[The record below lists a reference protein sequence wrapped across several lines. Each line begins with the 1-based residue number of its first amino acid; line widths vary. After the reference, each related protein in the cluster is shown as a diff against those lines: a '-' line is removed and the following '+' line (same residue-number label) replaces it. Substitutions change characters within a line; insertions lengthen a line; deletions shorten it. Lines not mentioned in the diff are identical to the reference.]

1 LSAIYEQNNHISM
14 KKIIYKKIAEDCI
27 RFFFLTILTIGSII
41 WVLQAVNYLDFV
53 VEDGHG
59 FLVYFKYT
67 LLNFPKIIS
76 KIFPFA
82 VFLSFSYILL
92 KYENKNELVIFWNVG
107 IKKIDFI
114 NFFIKLSLIF
124 VLLSLLLNAVISP
137 YSQNKA
143 RSFIRSSD
151 LDFFESILKPKK
163 FIDTVKNLTIYF
175 DKKNEVG
182 ELENIFLKD
191 NTNENDY
198 KIIFAK
204 KGRFEFRGN
213 RKILVL
219 YDGKTIDNKRGKIS
233 EFQFSKSDFNLARFN
248 SKSISHQKTQE
259 NSTYE
264 LIKCL
269 LDLKNIRGM
278 TISTNNYSINN
289 CKIENIKNIYKE
301 LYIRLIK
308 PLYITF
314 LISVSLL
321 LILKSKEAPLFRF
334 YKFKIYL
341 FGFLSIIF
349 FEASSGFIK
358 TNIIQN
364 LFLLFLPFLFFFLI
378 YFYFLT
384 QLKFN
389 KK

>member
-1 LSAIYEQNNHISM
+1 M
-14 KKIIYKKIAEDCI
+14 KKIVYKKISKDCVN
-27 RFFFLTILTIGSII
+27 FFLLIIFTISIII

-53 VEDGHG
+53 IEDGHG

-67 LLNFPKIIS
+67 LLSFPKILS
-76 KIFPFA
+76 RIFPFA
-82 VFLSFSYILL
+82 VFLSFTYILL
-92 KYENKNELVIFWNVG
+92 KYENKNELVIFWNFG

-114 NFFIKLSLIF
+114 NFFIRLSFFFVLISLI
-124 VLLSLLLNAVISP
+124 LNTIISP
-137 YSQNKA
+137 YSQDKA

-191 NTNENDY
+191 NSDKNDY
-198 KIIFAK
+198 KVIFAK
-204 KGRFEFRGN
+204 KGVFEFRGD
-213 RKILVL
+213 RKVLVL
-219 YDGKTIDNKRGKIS
+219 YNGKTIDNKNGKIT
-233 EFQFSKSDFNLARFN
+233 EFQFSKSDFNLTRFN
-248 SKSISHQKTQE
+248 SKTTLHQKTQE
-259 NSTYE
+259 NSTNE
-264 LIKCL
+264 LVKCL
-269 LDLKNIRGM
+269 LYLKNNGEVKRAKAIY
-278 TISTNNYSINN
+278 NINN
-289 CKIENIKNIYKE
+289 CKLENTENIYKE
-301 LYIRLIK
+301 LYARLIK

-321 LILKSKEAPLFRF
+321 LILKSKDEPVFQF

-349 FEASSGFIK
+349 FEASSSFVK

-364 LFLLFLPFLFFFLI
+364 VFIFFLPFLFFLLI

>member
-1 LSAIYEQNNHISM
+1 M
-14 KKIIYKKIAEDCI
+14 KKIIYRKIAEDCI
-27 RFFFLTILTIGSII
+27 KFFFLTIFTIGSII

-76 KIFPFA
+76 RIFPFV

-92 KYENKNELVIFWNVG
+92 KYENKNELVIFWNFG
-107 IKKIDFI
+107 IKKIEFI
-114 NFFIKLSLIF
+114 NFFIKLSFVF
-124 VLLSLLLNAVISP
+124 VLFNLLLNALISP
-137 YSQNKA
+137 LSQDKA

-175 DKKNEVG
+175 DKKNKFG

-191 NTNENDY
+191 NTDVNDY
-198 KIIFAK
+198 KVIFAK
-204 KGRFEFRGN
+204 KGSFEFRGD

-219 YDGKTIDNKRGKIS
+219 YNGKTINNKNGRIT
-233 EFQFSKSDFNLARFN
+233 EFQFSKSDFNLTRFN
-248 SKSISHQKTQE
+248 SKTTLHQKTQE
-259 NSTYE
+259 NPTEE

-269 LDLKNIRGM
+269 LHLKNSKVVKQIKK
-278 TISTNNYSINN
+278 NYAINN
-289 CKIENIKNIYKE
+289 CKIENTKNIYKE
-301 LYIRLIK
+301 LYVRLVK
-308 PLYITF
+308 PLYIIF

-321 LILKSKEAPLFRF
+321 LILKSKDEPSFQF
-334 YKFKIYL
+334 YKFKIYIL
-341 FGFLSIIF
+341 GFLSIVWL
-349 FEASSGFIK
+349 ESSSSFIK
-358 TNIIQN
+358 TSIAQNIFI
-364 LFLLFLPFLFFFLI
+364 FFLPILFFLII
-378 YFYFLT
+378 YFYFLIK
-384 QLKFN
+384 LKTN

>member
-1 LSAIYEQNNHISM
+1 M
-14 KKIIYKKIAEDCI
+14 KKIIYRKIAKDCI
-27 RFFFLTILTIGSII
+27 KFFFLSIFTIGSII

-59 FLVYFKYT
+59 FIVYFKYT

-76 KIFPFA
+76 RIFPFA
-82 VFLSFSYILL
+82 VFLSFTYILL
-92 KYENKNELVIFWNVG
+92 KYENKNELVIFWNFGVQ
-107 IKKIDFI
+107 KIDFI
-114 NFFIKLSLIF
+114 NFFIKLSFIF
-124 VLLSLLLNAVISP
+124 VLLSLLLNAIISP
-137 YSQNKA
+137 FSQDKA

-175 DKKNEVG
+175 DKKNKAG

-191 NTNENDY
+191 NTNVNNY

-204 KGRFEFRGN
+204 KGVFEFRGD
-213 RKILVL
+213 RRILIL
-219 YDGKTIDNKRGKIS
+219 YDGKTIDNKNGKIN
-233 EFQFSKSDFNLARFN
+233 EFQFSKSDFNLTRFN
-248 SKSISHQKTQE
+248 SKSTLHQKTQE
-259 NSTYE
+259 NSTNE

-269 LDLKNIRGM
+269 LNLENNKRVATYKNIY
-278 TISTNNYSINN
+278 NINN
-289 CKIENIKNIYKE
+289 CKIENTKNIYKE

-314 LISVSLL
+314 LICVSLL
-321 LILKSKEAPLFRF
+321 LILKSKDEPLFQL

-341 FGFLSIIF
+341 FGFLSIVF
-349 FEASSGFIK
+349 LESSSSFIK
-358 TNIIQN
+358 INIIQN
-364 LFLLFLPFLFFFLI
+364 LFIFFLPFLFFLLI

-384 QLKFN
+384 QLRFN

>member
-1 LSAIYEQNNHISM
+1 M
-14 KKIIYKKIAEDCI
+14 KKIIYRKIAEDCI
-27 RFFFLTILTIGSII
+27 KFFFVIIFTIGSII

-59 FLVYFKYT
+59 FIVYFKYT

-76 KIFPFA
+76 RIFPFA
-82 VFLSFSYILL
+82 VFLSFTYILL
-92 KYENKNELVIFWNVG
+92 KYENKNELVIFWNFG
-107 IKKIDFI
+107 IKKINFI
-114 NFFIKLSLIF
+114 NFFIKLSFIF
-124 VLLSLLLNAVISP
+124 VLISLLLNAIISP

-175 DKKNEVG
+175 DKKNEIG

-191 NTNENDY
+191 NTNESDY

-204 KGRFEFRGN
+204 KGVFEFRGD

-219 YDGKTIDNKRGKIS
+219 YTGKTIDNKNGKIS
-233 EFQFSKSDFNLARFN
+233 EFQFSKSDFNLTRFN
-248 SKSISHQKTQE
+248 SKSTLHQKTQE
-259 NSTYE
+259 NSTNE
-264 LIKCL
+264 LVKCL
-269 LDLKNIRGM
+269 LYLKNIDLLKRP
-278 TISTNNYSINN
+278 IEVYNINN
-289 CKIENIKNIYKE
+289 CKIENIENIYKE
-301 LYIRLIK
+301 LYARLLK
-308 PLYITF
+308 PLYIPF
-314 LISVSLL
+314 LISISLL
-321 LILKSKEAPLFRF
+321 LILKSKDEPKFQF

-349 FEASSGFIK
+349 LEASSSFIK
-358 TNIIQN
+358 TNIVQN
-364 LFLLFLPFLFFFLI
+364 LFIFFLPFLFFLLI

-384 QLKFN
+384 LLKFD

>member
-1 LSAIYEQNNHISM
+1 M

-341 FGFLSIIF
+341 FGFFSIIF